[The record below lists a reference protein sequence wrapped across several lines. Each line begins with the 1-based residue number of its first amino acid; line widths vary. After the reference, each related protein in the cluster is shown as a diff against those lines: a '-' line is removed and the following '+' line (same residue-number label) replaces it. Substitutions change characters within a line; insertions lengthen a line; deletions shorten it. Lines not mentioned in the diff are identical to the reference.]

1 MKPWTDF
8 PIRQQQLFEQVR
20 EYIRDADRFSSVQ
33 YLTELGQDLC
43 DRPLASEKDLETY
56 QRLAMERPTTNI
68 ISQLRGIEE
77 ARREL
82 NLCDGIIFENHANTL
97 ADTNDEVLQS
107 LQNLRLS
114 RRQQA
119 PSSKAKDSDQICVY
133 KEVDGRRSVC
143 MVMEYK
149 PSHKLSVYNLRA
161 ELLRADSGSMDLP
174 KDVINRPTIP
184 TDPQEKFVYHSE

>member
-1 MKPWTDF
+1 
-8 PIRQQQLFEQVR
+8 V
-20 EYIRDADRFSSVQ
+20 
-33 YLTELGQDLC
+33 
-43 DRPLASEKDLETY
+43 
-56 QRLAMERPTTNI
+56 ERPTTNI

-82 NLCDGIIFENHANTL
+82 NLCEGIIFENHANTL

-133 KEVDGRRSVC
+133 KEADGRRSVC
-143 MVMEYK
+143 MVIEYK

-161 ELLRADSGSMDLP
+161 GLLRADSRSMDLP

-184 TDPQEKFVYHSE
+184 IDPEEKFVYHLEWLVGVALT